1 VTLIL
6 TILAEIIFIS
16 LFILVLYRFKSRIGL
31 APLYVL
37 IGSNLLFP
45 SILST
50 KMELEILGGL
60 SILISPTIIFTSS
73 LFAILLI
80 YVKEGIHTTQRFIL
94 SIILANLSL
103 TFLIA
108 ISNWQETMLNE
119 GISTIFYF
127 NFRILIAGIISLI
140 FVAFIMVILYEFL
153 FTRIKWL
160 NLYLR
165 IVLTLVIILIFD
177 SITFMSFSFWESPNF
192 ESKLM
197 SQLFGNSIAAFFF
210 ASVLWAYLRYWDKEI
225 DSKWKEKG
233 KEDIF
238 SILTYK
244 GRLEKLQTEKE
255 ISDEQFNRDLLAQ
268 NEALQ
273 KANTELDHFVYS
285 ASHDLRAPLKSVI
298 GLADIL
304 YEKLG
309 SKKDDERILLDMMRN
324 SVVKLDSFIEDI
336 LDHSRNARL
345 EMRLE
350 KLNFDEIIEDCKRNH
365 KFMEGAENVILNED
379 IKLESAFVSDLG
391 RMKFILNNL
400 ISNAVKYHD
409 SKSTN
414 SFVLI
419 KIRGDQDKALIEVS
433 DNGIGIAPKDH
444 AKIFE
449 MFYRATK
456 LSTGSGLGMYIV
468 SEALAKLGGTIH
480 LESELGKGTKFTVMV
495 PNQLALLN

>member
-1 VTLIL
+1 MTLIL

-16 LFILVLYRFKSRIGL
+16 LFILVLYRLKSRLSL

-108 ISNWQETMLNE
+108 ISNWQEIMLNE
-119 GISTIFYF
+119 GIPTIFYI

-177 SITFMSFSFWESPNF
+177 SITFIFFSFWGSPNF

-225 DSKWKEKG
+225 DSEWKEKG

-255 ISDEQFNRDLLAQ
+255 ISDETFNRELLAQ

-273 KANTELDHFVYS
+273 KANTELDRFVYS

-298 GLADIL
+298 GLANIL
-304 YEKLG
+304 HEKLG
-309 SKKDDERILLDMMRN
+309 SEKDDERILLDMIRN

-365 KFMEGAENVILNED
+365 KFMEGADNVILNQD
-379 IKLESAFVSDLG
+379 IKLESAFVSDLA
-391 RMKFILNNL
+391 RVKIVLNNL

-449 MFYRATK
+449 MFYRATN